1 MNKFADQFFY
11 HNNNKPRNMTNN
23 FRSILSVTCLCSM
36 MVACGEYESFSYDEP
51 SKEPETPTTD
61 KRDEAFIKAAGG
73 PIDPNQ
79 TWISASTLD
88 LNIATQGNCQINV
101 YTSGSELRECFKQKK
116 VLDNGTIRVSM
127 PQGYSG
133 DLLVECID
141 AKGEHFYE
149 TIKSSELSKPV
160 NINFAR
166 KMTGLTRAAYTNP
179 NNIKDGLI
187 SQSFIKDWGYY
198 SFPGDVWDKLL
209 IAAPEATGVNPN
221 SDNYA
226 VNYKLVSRGPFY
238 VCFAYGDTGTGGRL
252 NIGYYHYKEGDLS
265 TFDFVPIAEAL
276 YTDYYYHPESGDNN
290 LVKSK
295 VQFSLKDN
303 ETTWYDTNFDH
314 YDTPQ
319 EMSKVTNKNRQN
331 DDAYN
336 VTYSYNNNK
345 GNIDRVRGLVYQ
357 IDVPVGDVVGF
368 YLTRTSNDSL
378 HRQKL
383 IDLGIRSSVV
393 NNSQKFMGSG
403 TFTESRLNYSNAKA
417 YRSLVRYYD
426 GFIFM
431 GLDDNVTGGDY
442 DCNDV
447 TFCLIPGGN
456 GILPGV
462 YFPYILDNGNP
473 DKPHDQPLYY
483 NPDLTK
489 TEKPTD
495 TDYLDKEIP
504 WTFAFEDKPTS
515 SDFDF
520 NDVVI
525 QVFEYTNQNGKHS
538 ADFYLCSAGGTLPAK
553 VYFRNQLICE
563 DVHKTLGGTLKNTGK
578 ETVVKHVK
586 LGTVTFDSFGY
597 DFGTNAKDLKIVVTE
612 ENSERTIDINTRAT
626 EESMAPLALVM
637 KSFWNWPTENTS
649 IFDAYKNFGGWVQ
662 NYADPKYMEWYK
674 DYDEAK
680 VTKFNKNGEPVKQ

>member
-1 MNKFADQFFY
+1 M
-11 HNNNKPRNMTNN
+11 
-23 FRSILSVTCLCSM
+23 
-36 MVACGEYESFSYDEP
+36 
-51 SKEPETPTTD
+51 
-61 KRDEAFIKAAGG
+61 
-73 PIDPNQ
+73 
-79 TWISASTLD
+79 
-88 LNIATQGNCQINV
+88 
-101 YTSGSELRECFKQKK
+101 
-116 VLDNGTIRVSM
+116 
-127 PQGYSG
+127 
-133 DLLVECID
+133 
-141 AKGEHFYE
+141 
-149 TIKSSELSKPV
+149 
-160 NINFAR
+160 
-166 KMTGLTRAAYTNP
+166 
-179 NNIKDGLI
+179 
-187 SQSFIKDWGYY
+187 
-198 SFPGDVWDKLL
+198 
-209 IAAPEATGVNPN
+209 
-221 SDNYA
+221 
-226 VNYKLVSRGPFY
+226 
-238 VCFAYGDTGTGGRL
+238 
-252 NIGYYHYKEGDLS
+252 
-265 TFDFVPIAEAL
+265 
-276 YTDYYYHPESGDNN
+276 
-290 LVKSK
+290 
-295 VQFSLKDN
+295 
-303 ETTWYDTNFDH
+303 
-314 YDTPQ
+314 
-319 EMSKVTNKNRQN
+319 
-331 DDAYN
+331 
-336 VTYSYNNNK
+336 
-345 GNIDRVRGLVYQ
+345 RGLVYQ

-368 YLTRTSNDSL
+368 YLTRNYNNNDL

-383 IDLGIRSSVV
+383 INLGIPSSVV
-393 NNSQKFMGSG
+393 NDSQKFMGYG

-431 GLDDNVTGGDY
+431 GLDDNVTGGDF

-456 GILPGV
+456 GTLPGV

-473 DKPHDQPLYY
+473 DKPHDKPLYY

-525 QVFEYTNQNGKHS
+525 QVFDYTNQNGKHS

-586 LGTVTFDSFGY
+586 LGTATFDSFGY
-597 DFGTNAKDLKIVVTE
+597 DFGTNAKELKIVVTE

-662 NYADPKYMEWYK
+662 NYADPQYMEWYK